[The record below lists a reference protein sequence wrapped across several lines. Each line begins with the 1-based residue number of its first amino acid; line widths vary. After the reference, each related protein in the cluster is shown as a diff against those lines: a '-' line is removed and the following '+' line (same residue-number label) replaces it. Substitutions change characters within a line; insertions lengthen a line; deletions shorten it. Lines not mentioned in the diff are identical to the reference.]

1 MQFVS
6 AKDGAEKGEKR
17 RNPKKKKSC
26 ASFCYEKGT
35 IVARPA

>member
-17 RNPKKKKSC
+17 RKRKK
-26 ASFCYEKGT
+26 
-35 IVARPA
+35 VAGNARIAGEMILKI